1 MKMNHASKVLIFF
14 LLLTRSSFA
23 EELKCV
29 YFGIFQ
35 NYMCEMSNVFNET
48 QEITS
53 VSGEH
58 AYGKGVSDVN
68 AFYVKRESLTKYI
81 PTKVC
86 NFLVNLKIM
95 NINGYALV
103 NLKKQVF
110 AGCQKLEQI
119 SLENIDFKELD
130 EDLLSEAPA
139 IERFLLAYSKV
150 EVLKKNFFKN
160 NQKLTLVA
168 LRSNNLK
175 IIETEFPSTITH
187 LSVTN
192 NLCVNGAY
200 SEDITLN
207 LTLSTFT
214 QKIYDK
220 CSNKTYDD
228 ESVMLSYETIKMR
241 IFDEQTR
248 DNRDKIMS
256 LRENFQTT
264 SNKMSLKIMFDHERN
279 YEKYQIMSDFRSV
292 QNQIDKFQLSFK
304 YQQQSVMRT
313 SNKLETDAK
322 YLESELER
330 RSKELEEINIDL
342 FSKVHN
348 IYVVIIFLM
357 CIQVL
362 MACGLAV
369 YRYHKR

>member
-1 MKMNHASKVLIFF
+1 MNQPSKILIFF
-14 LLLTRSSFA
+14 LLITSSSFA
-23 EELKCV
+23 EELKCL

-35 NYMCEMSNVFNET
+35 NYMCEMLNVFNET

-58 AYGKGVSDVN
+58 SNGKGVSDVN
-68 AFYVKRESLTKYI
+68 AFYIKRESLTKYI

-86 NFLVNLKIM
+86 SFLVNLKIM

-103 NLKKQVF
+103 DIKKEVF

-130 EDLLSEAPA
+130 EDLLSEAPK

-150 EVLKKNFFKN
+150 EVLRKNFFKN
-160 NQKLTLVA
+160 NQKLRLVA

-175 IIETEFPSTITH
+175 IIETKFPSSITH

-192 NLCVNGAY
+192 NLCVNGVY

-207 LTLSTFT
+207 LTLSSFA

-220 CSNKTYDD
+220 CSNKIMEEET
-228 ESVMLSYETIKMR
+228 VMLSYETIKMR
-241 IFDEQTR
+241 ILDEQAR
-248 DNRDKIMS
+248 DNRDKLVS
-256 LRENFQTT
+256 LRENYQTT
-264 SNKMSLKIMFDHERN
+264 SNKMSLKFLYNLQTN
-279 YEKYQIMSDFRSV
+279 YEKFEIISSFRSV

-304 YQQQSVMRT
+304 NQQQSIMRIT
-313 SNKLETDAK
+313 NKLETDAK
-322 YLESELER
+322 YLENELER

-369 YRYHKR
+369 YGYHKR